1 MSRLLEGLL
10 RLLARVPLPLLHA
23 LGGGLGWLGAWIPN
37 RARHVTAVNLA
48 LCFPEMP
55 PGQRRR
61 LLRRS
66 LQETARGLLE
76 LGPLWYRP
84 PQAVC
89 ALVRETVDEHLFE
102 DALARG
108 RGILWLAPHLGAW
121 ELGPIYCM
129 QRIPVHALYRPPRQ
143 GALEP
148 VLIAARERCGAHL
161 APASAAGVRQLLR
174 ALRSGEAVGILPDQ
188 QPPGEGVFAP
198 FFGVP
203 AKTMT
208 LLPRLAGRTD
218 AAVLAA
224 FAERLPRGR
233 GYRLHFQQVDPAVAS
248 DDPAQAARVLNRA
261 VENAVRVCAEQYLW
275 SYRRF
280 SRRPD
285 GGPAP
290 YGKSLRARLRR
301 LRRRL
306 RA

>member
-10 RLLARVPLPLLHA
+10 RLLARVPLPVLHA
-23 LGGGLGWLGAWIPN
+23 LGGGLGWLAAWIPN
-37 RARHVTAVNLA
+37 RARHVSAVNLS
-48 LCFPEMP
+48 LCFPELP
-55 PGQRRR
+55 PAERRR

-84 PQAVC
+84 PEAVC
-89 ALVRETVDEHLFE
+89 ALVRETVDEHLF
-102 DALARG
+102 DQALARG
-108 RGILWLAPHLGAW
+108 RGILWLGPHLGSW
-121 ELGPIYCM
+121 ELTPVYCM
-129 QRIPVHALYRPPRQ
+129 QRIPLHALYRPPRQ
-143 GALEP
+143 GVLEP
-148 VLIAARERCGAHL
+148 LLIAARERCGAHL
-161 APASAAGVRQLLR
+161 VPATGAGVRQLLR
-174 ALRSGEAVGILPDQ
+174 ALQAGEAVGILPDQ
-188 QPPGEGVFAP
+188 QPPGQGVFAP

-218 AAVLAA
+218 AAVLSA

-233 GYRLHFQQVDPAVAS
+233 GYRLHFQAVDEAVAS
-248 DDPAQAARVLNRA
+248 DDPLQAGQALNRA
-261 VENAVRVCAEQYLW
+261 VENAVRVCPQQYLW

-290 YGKSLRARLRR
+290 YGKSLKGRLRR

-306 RA
+306 GD